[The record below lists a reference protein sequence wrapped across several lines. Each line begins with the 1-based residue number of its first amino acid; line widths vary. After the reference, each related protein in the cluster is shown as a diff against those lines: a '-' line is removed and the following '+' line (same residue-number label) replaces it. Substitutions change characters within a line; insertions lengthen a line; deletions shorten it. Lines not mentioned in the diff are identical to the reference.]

1 LGGAGGKHFGEEE
14 EESFLLRGINGT
26 RWKFGNVPFGSTRVS
41 EKIRFGF
48 RL

>member
-1 LGGAGGKHFGEEE
+1 LGSAGGKHFGEEE
-14 EESFLLRGINGT
+14 EEFPFEGYNGT

-41 EKIRFGF
+41 EKMRFGF